1 MVGGILLKNKRRYR
15 SIVMFMMIFIGT
27 INYIDRGALAYA
39 AQSIM
44 EMFDLN
50 PKDWGWILGFFGYGY
65 LVGSLFGGA
74 IADKKGSKFVWLLAV
89 TVWSLAAIATAFA
102 GEIGIH
108 VLGGSAVAGF
118 AVCRIIF
125 GLAEGPVY
133 ATMNKTVSDW
143 VPRKDRAVFV
153 GFGLIGVPL
162 GALLTA
168 PIAVAFLAISNWQ
181 VMYIALGVIGLIWA
195 VIWNKVFTSRPEDN
209 PRVSKEELAEIRLG
223 EKAEQPE
230 VMGNTGNIPWY
241 HFFKNPSL
249 ILNAISFF
257 TFNYVIFLL
266 LTWTPKYLQDELN
279 FQISSLWYLGM
290 VPWIGAVFTTAYG
303 GKISTI
309 LLERTGS
316 FRIARSGLI
325 MVCLLLTA
333 TCFFIIPYMNNIS
346 AILILMMVGNA
357 LNSLPMSVYWAN
369 VIDAAPSKAGTF
381 SGITHFIIN
390 TASII
395 APVLTGVLVINYG
408 YSAMF
413 NAAAIVGV
421 IGSIAMFFVK
431 PHMGKKTLLKNEEI
445 AVSLPLDKLKVKE
458 KAMYSSTENR

>member
-1 MVGGILLKNKRRYR
+1 MFLMV
-15 SIVMFMMIFIGT
+15 FIGT

-39 AQSIM
+39 AQPII

-74 IADKKGSKFVWLLAV
+74 LADKKGSKFVWLLAV

-102 GEIGIH
+102 GDIGIH
-108 VLGGSAVAGF
+108 LLGGSAVAGF

-125 GLAEGPVY
+125 GLSEGPVY
-133 ATMNKTVSDW
+133 ATMNKTIADW
-143 VPRKDRAVFV
+143 VPGKDRAVFV

-162 GALLTA
+162 GAMLTA

-181 VMYIALGVIGLIWA
+181 IMYIVLGAVGLIWA
-195 VIWNKVFTSRPEDN
+195 VIWHKVFTSLPEDN
-209 PRVSKEELAEIRLG
+209 PRVSKEELEEIRSG
-223 EKAEQPE
+223 AKVSETKSEGTE
-230 VMGNTGNIPWY
+230 GTEHTPWY

-249 ILNAISFF
+249 ILNAVSFF

-266 LTWTPKYLQDELN
+266 LTWTPKYLQDEFN

-290 VPWIGAVFTTAYG
+290 VPWIGAIFTTGFG

-309 LLERTGS
+309 LLEKTGS
-316 FRIARSGLI
+316 FRIARNGLI
-325 MVCLLLTA
+325 MVCLLGTA
-333 TCFFIIPYMNNIS
+333 ACFFAIPYMNSIT
-346 AILILMMVGNA
+346 AILILMLVGNA

-369 VIDAAPSKAGTF
+369 VIDAAPIKAGTF
-381 SGITHFIIN
+381 SGLTHFIIN

-395 APVLTGVLVINYG
+395 APVLTGVLVVNYG

-413 NAAAIVGV
+413 NAAAIAAV
-421 IGSIAMFFVK
+421 IGSFAMLFVK
-431 PHMGKKTLLKNEEI
+431 PYMGKKQVIKNEEV
-445 AVSLPLDKLKVKE
+445 AATLQVETKE
-458 KAMYSSTENR
+458 V